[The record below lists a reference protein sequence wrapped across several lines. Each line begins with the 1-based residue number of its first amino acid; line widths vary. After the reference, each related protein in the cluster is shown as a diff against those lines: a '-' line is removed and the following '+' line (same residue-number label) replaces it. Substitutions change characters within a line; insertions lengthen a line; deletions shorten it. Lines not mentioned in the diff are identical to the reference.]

1 MRKLAFLSV
10 RIDLACLPPLDRG
23 LRTDRALKETPL
35 VGDLTKS
42 ASRLVGKEK
51 LAARCY
57 TKRPLELNMHWIK
70 RRFNMSTTIKDT
82 TEAVSISGVMIPDS
96 KLAQEATEL
105 VRNTESPLL
114 FNHSTRVYYFG
125 SLAGKRRGLKFDPE
139 LLYIG
144 AMFHDMGLTRQYSS
158 KSDRF
163 EVDGANAAR
172 AFLRQHNISQQ
183 EMDTVWTAIALHTT
197 PGIPQYMHPVVA
209 LLTNG
214 VEMDVLG
221 IAYSEFS
228 DADREAVVA
237 AYPRTEHFKEDIIQ
251 TFYDGIKYRPETTF
265 GNVKADVL
273 ADKDPKFQR
282 MNFCSVIRGSQWKG

>member
-1 MRKLAFLSV
+1 M
-10 RIDLACLPPLDRG
+10 
-23 LRTDRALKETPL
+23 
-35 VGDLTKS
+35 S
-42 ASRLVGKEK
+42 A
-51 LAARCY
+51 
-57 TKRPLELNMHWIK
+57 
-70 RRFNMSTTIKDT
+70 TIKDRAKGT
-82 TEAVSISGVMIPDS
+82 SISGVMIPDS
-96 KLAQEATEL
+96 KLAREATEL
-105 VRNTESPLL
+105 VHDTESTLL
-114 FNHSTRVYYFG
+114 FNHSTRVYYFA

-139 LLYIG
+139 LLYVA
-144 AMFHDMGLTRQYSS
+144 AMFHDMGLTPRYSS
-158 KSDRF
+158 RSDRF

-172 AFLRQHNISQQ
+172 GFLHQRNISQP
-183 EMDTVWTAIALHTT
+183 EIDTVWTAIALHTT

-228 DADREAVVA
+228 DSDRQAIVG

-251 TFYDGIKYRPETTF
+251 AFYGGIRQKPETTF

-282 MNFCSVIRGSQWKG
+282 INFCSVIRGSQWKG